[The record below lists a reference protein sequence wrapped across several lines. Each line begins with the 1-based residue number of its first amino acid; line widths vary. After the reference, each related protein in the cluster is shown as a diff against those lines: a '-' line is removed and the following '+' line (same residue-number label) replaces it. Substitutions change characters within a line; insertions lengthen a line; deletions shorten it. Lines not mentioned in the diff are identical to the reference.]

1 MNSEM
6 KLLTVVIPCFNEA
19 EGMPMLL
26 DRLLGIR
33 TQLEQLTNIE
43 FIFVDDHST
52 DETPRLLDA
61 LCEQYSFVKYI
72 RLSKNSG
79 SHVAIIAGMTHAKG
93 DAAVFLAADLQ
104 DPPEMIGTM
113 FAKWIEGYDVVWAV
127 RQERLGISRIELM
140 LSRMFYYFL
149 NRMTNMKFP
158 SMGADYA
165 LIDRRVMK
173 GLVDAAGSK
182 PSLVALIV
190 WLGFKQLE
198 IPYVK
203 EERKFGKSK
212 WNLTKKLNAFA
223 DAFVGFSYLPMRF
236 MSLLGFSAAFI
247 GFLYAVFVVIMRFVV
262 GDPIEGWASLMV
274 VTLIIG
280 GLQMLMLGVLG
291 EYLWR
296 NLEES
301 RKRPLF
307 LIEDHKGIEP

>member
-1 MNSEM
+1 MNSEI
-6 KLLTVVIPCFNEA
+6 KLLSVVVPCFNEA

-26 DRLLGIR
+26 DRLLAMR
-33 TQLEQLTNIE
+33 AQLQQLASVE

-52 DETPRLLDA
+52 DETARLLDQ
-61 LCEQYSFVKYI
+61 LCDQHSFVKYI

-104 DPPEMIGTM
+104 DPPEMVVTM
-113 FAKWIEGYDVVWAV
+113 FEKWSEGYDVVWAV
-127 RQERLGISRIELM
+127 RRERLGISRFEL
-140 LSRMFYYFL
+140 LFSRMFYYLL

-158 SMGADYA
+158 SKGADYA
-165 LIDRRVMK
+165 LIDRRVIN

-198 IPYVK
+198 IPYTK

-212 WNLTKKLNAFA
+212 WNLSKKLNAFA
-223 DAFVGFSYLPMRF
+223 DAFVGFSYFPMRF

-247 GFLYAVFVVIMRFVV
+247 GFLYAVFVIIMRFVI

-307 LIEDHKGIEP
+307 LIEDKKGIES

>member
-1 MNSEM
+1 MAGQP
-6 KLLTVVIPCFNEA
+6 KLLSVVIPCFNEA
-19 EGMPMLL
+19 DGILALM
-26 DRLLGIR
+26 DRLLAMRQG
-33 TQLEQLTNIE
+33 LAAASVE

-52 DETPRLLDA
+52 DSTPQMLRDLA
-61 LCEQYSFVKYI
+61 SQYDFVKFL

-79 SHVAIIAGMTHAKG
+79 SHIAIIAGMANSRG

-113 FAKWIEGYDVVWAV
+113 LAKWSEGYDVVWAV
-127 RQERLGISRIELM
+127 RQERQGVSKTSLFF
-140 LSRMFYYFL
+140 SRMFYYFL
-149 NRMTNMKFP
+149 NRMTNMRFP

-165 LIDRRVMK
+165 LIDKRVVK
-173 GLVDAAGSK
+173 GLVDSAGSK

-190 WLGFKQLE
+190 WLGFKQIEL
-198 IPYVK
+198 PYVK
-203 EERKFGKSK
+203 EERKFGVSK
-212 WNLTKKLNAFA
+212 WNLSKKLNAFA
-223 DAFVGFSYLPMRF
+223 DAFVGFSYFPMRF
-236 MSLLGFSAAFI
+236 MSMLGFAAAFI
-247 GFLYAVFVVIMRFVV
+247 GFLYAIFVIIMRFVV

-307 LIEDHKGIEP
+307 LIEDQKGIES